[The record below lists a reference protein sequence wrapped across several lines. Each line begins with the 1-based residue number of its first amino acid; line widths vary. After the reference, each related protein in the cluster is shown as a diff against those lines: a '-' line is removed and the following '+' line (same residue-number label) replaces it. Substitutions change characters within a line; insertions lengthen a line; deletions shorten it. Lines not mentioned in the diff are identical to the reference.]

1 MRESVVFLHGIWMTG
16 LELGLLRRRVR
27 RCGFDC
33 HQFRYHSV
41 LRSPQETAARL
52 DEYLRDIDADVVHFV
67 GHSLGG
73 LVLMHLFDRYPLQR
87 PGRVVLL
94 ATPLKGSAVAASF
107 GRYFFTRPLLGRS
120 ILRGLLG
127 DAPRWKGLR
136 ELGMIAGTR
145 GVGLGMMIFGGLEH
159 PNDGTVAV
167 AETRS
172 PEINAHLM
180 VPYSHFGM
188 LMAEPVA
195 ALTCGFLKEGVF
207 GRLDETQ

>member
-1 MRESVVFLHGIWMTG
+1 MREAVVFLHGVWMTG
-16 LELGLLRRRVR
+16 LELGVLRHRVR
-27 RCGFDC
+27 RCGFAC
-33 HQFRYHSV
+33 HQFHHHS
-41 LRSPQETAARL
+41 LLHSPPQAAARL
-52 DEYLRDIDADVVHFV
+52 DEYLRGVDADVVHFV

-107 GRYFFTRPLLGRS
+107 ARYFFTRPLLGRS
-120 ILRGLLG
+120 IERGLLG

-145 GVGLGMMIFGGLEH
+145 GVGIGMLLFGGLEN

-167 AETRS
+167 NETRS

-180 VPYSHFGM
+180 VPYSHFGI
-188 LMAEPVA
+188 LFAKPVA
-195 ALTCGFLKEGVF
+195 DLVCSFLRQGVF
-207 GRLDETQ
+207 GRLDAPR